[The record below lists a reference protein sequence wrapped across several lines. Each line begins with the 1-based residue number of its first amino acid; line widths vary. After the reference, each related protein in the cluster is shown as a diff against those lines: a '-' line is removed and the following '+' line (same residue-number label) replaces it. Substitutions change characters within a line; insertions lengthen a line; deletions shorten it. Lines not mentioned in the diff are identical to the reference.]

1 MTARR
6 MSLPAIVLTVICTG
20 WTMRTDAGSIQTPA
34 SPPPQTPEA
43 LAKQRGCLECHAL
56 DTKVIGPAFRDIAA
70 RYRDSTGAR
79 DYLIQ
84 VVKRGGKGK
93 WTDVTGGVPM
103 PPHSYSLSDAEVQR
117 LVDWVLGLGR

>member
-6 MSLPAIVLTVICTG
+6 MSLSAIVLMVICAG
-20 WTMRTDAGSIQTPA
+20 WTMATDARTTQTP
-34 SPPPQTPEA
+34 SPPPQPTPEA
-43 LAKQRGCLECHAL
+43 LARTSGCLDCHAL
-56 DTKVIGPAFRDIAA
+56 DTVAIGPAFRDIAA
-70 RYRDSTGAR
+70 RYRDSAGAR

-103 PPHSYSLSDAEVQR
+103 PPHLHSLTDADIQR
-117 LVDWVLGLGR
+117 LVDWVT